1 MKSRYLL
8 VLLFFFISSEVYSQ
22 AYLILRKQGTVR
34 KYDFFAG
41 DEFIYKMDGFE
52 NFFRDKIVDFADST
66 LILQNN
72 VLHLSQL
79 SEVDVRNA
87 DSNRSDFLR
96 YMETLLPVIGIGYMA
111 LDVINIAIVDG
122 DEYKME
128 SGVLSFTTT
137 MVVTGVGLRLM
148 RKKVFKLHKPY
159 REAYIVGVR

>member
-1 MKSRYLL
+1 LL
-8 VLLFFFISSEVYSQ
+8 VLLFFFITSEVYSQ
-22 AYLILRKQGTVR
+22 SYLILRKQGTRR

-72 VLHLSQL
+72 ILHLSQL

-87 DSNRSDFLR
+87 DSNRSDMLR
-96 YMETLLPVIGIGYMA
+96 YMESLLPVIGIGYMA
-111 LDVINIAIVDG
+111 LDFINIAIVDG
-122 DEYKME
+122 ESYEMD
-128 SGVLSFTTT
+128 SGVLQFTTV
-137 MVVTGVGLRLM
+137 MVATGVGLRIM

-159 REAYIVGVR
+159 REAYIVGF

>member
-1 MKSRYLL
+1 MKSRYFL
-8 VLLFFFISSEVYSQ
+8 VLLFFFISSEAYSQ
-22 AYLILRKQGTVR
+22 SYLILRKQGTVR
-34 KYDFFAG
+34 KFDFFAG
-41 DEFIYKMDGFE
+41 DEFIYKMEGFD

-79 SEVDVRNA
+79 VEVDVRNS

-111 LDVINIAIVDG
+111 LDFINIAIVDG
-122 DEYKME
+122 QDYQMD
-128 SGVLSFTTT
+128 SGVLSFTTA
-137 MVVTGVGLRLM
+137 MVATGVGLRLM